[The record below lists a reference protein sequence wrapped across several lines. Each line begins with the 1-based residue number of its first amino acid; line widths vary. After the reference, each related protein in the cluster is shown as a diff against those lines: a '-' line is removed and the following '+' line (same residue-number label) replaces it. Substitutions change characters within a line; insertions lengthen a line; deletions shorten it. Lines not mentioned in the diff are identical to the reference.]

1 MSLKAVKKTQPTR
14 KILYDSEDIRFAR
27 ETATFVNRNLVPSG
41 EVKENFRP
49 NACAFYLLIPVG
61 HFVGQVS
68 VFSKRKTTFLSVRT
82 FIYLLI
88 AASRSALNHLVPCT
102 RFEDGGFSHF

>member
-27 ETATFVNRNLVPSG
+27 ETATFVNRNLVPSE

-49 NACAFYLLIPVG
+49 NACAFYLLISVG